1 MSRDLNLRSRKMLY
15 PKMLVSWMALVAMA
29 SCGDAGASQTSEEEA
44 SALTGWYEEEK
55 LAYEVYGE
63 LGARWDAPP
72 FANIQ
77 SSEATHMERVDGLLT
92 KRDLANPAKEA
103 GAGVFPT
110 LAFATLHTELMTR
123 GDASLEEA
131 LRVGLYIEEKD
142 IEDLEL
148 MRQDVT
154 AQDIEQ
160 TIDNQLNASTKH
172 LQAFASA
179 LRAQGIEP
187 QPQLLPSARFAQL
200 LAASSYEP

>member
-1 MSRDLNLRSRKMLY
+1 MLY
-15 PKMLVSWMALVAMA
+15 KKALVSWIAVIAMA
-29 SCGDAGASQTSEEEA
+29 SCGDAGVSQTSEEEA

-77 SSEATHMERVDGLLT
+77 SSEATHMERVDALLT

-110 LAFATLHTELMTR
+110 LAFATLRTELLTR
-123 GDASLEEA
+123 GEASLEEA

-148 MRQDVT
+148 MRMEASD
-154 AQDIEQ
+154 ADIEQ
-160 TIDNQLNASTKH
+160 TLDNQLNASTKH
-172 LQAFASA
+172 LQAFAGA
-179 LRAQGIEP
+179 LRERGVTP
-187 QPQLLPSARFAQL
+187 QAQLLEPARFEQL
-200 LAASSYEP
+200 LAADGYEP